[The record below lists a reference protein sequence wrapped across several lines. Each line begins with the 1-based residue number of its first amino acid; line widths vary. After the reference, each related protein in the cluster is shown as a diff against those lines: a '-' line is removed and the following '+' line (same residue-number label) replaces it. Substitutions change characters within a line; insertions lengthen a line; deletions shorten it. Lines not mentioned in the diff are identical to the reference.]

1 MLLSVR
7 FSIASRGRIR
17 MCKNGGKKR
26 LGRLSRTMAIILV
39 LCLLG
44 SPALFS
50 AENLYQVFE
59 EIEISLGRS
68 LTSLKENQESF
79 EQKLLD
85 FESSERAIKSELA
98 GLRESLLSQETIYK
112 TIEKQST
119 QIETTSKDLMKASL
133 DLDKR
138 LASTEKSLRL
148 YKSLTIAGMTVS
160 IILTGVVV
168 ILVVAR

>member
-1 MLLSVR
+1 
-7 FSIASRGRIR
+7 
-17 MCKNGGKKR
+17 MCKNGGRKKP
-26 LGRLSRTMAIILV
+26 GRFSRNMAIILV

-68 LTSLKENQESF
+68 LNSLKENQGIF
-79 EQKLLD
+79 EQKLLA
-85 FESSERAIKSELA
+85 FESSERAMQSELT

-112 TIEKQST
+112 IIEKQST
-119 QIETTSKDLMKASL
+119 QIETTSKDLTRVSL
-133 DLDKR
+133 DLDRR
-138 LASTEKSLRL
+138 LASTEKSLKR
-148 YKSLTIAGMTVS
+148 YKSLTIAGMSVS
-160 IILTGVVV
+160 IILAGVVV